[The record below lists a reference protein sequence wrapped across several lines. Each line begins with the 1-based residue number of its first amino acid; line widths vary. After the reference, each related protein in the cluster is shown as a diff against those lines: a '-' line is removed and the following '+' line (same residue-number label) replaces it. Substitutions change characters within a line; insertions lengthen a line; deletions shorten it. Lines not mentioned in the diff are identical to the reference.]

1 MRIVVVP
8 LWTQRVTVAMK
19 VLMWGG
25 VFICAILL
33 LALRFVVKL
42 EAIIALVKQLIMY
55 FFSVTW
61 GDAAFTI

>member
-1 MRIVVVP
+1 MN
-8 LWTQRVTVAMK
+8 

-42 EAIIALVKQLIMY
+42 EAIALVKQLIMY
-55 FFSVTW
+55 FFRVTW